1 MSGDNPLQK
10 LKSVDWR
17 GLVKS
22 ATNKVKKYAMNL
34 SDLEIKVEDA
44 TNMDT
49 WGPHGSA
56 MSGSFSGIFF
66 FVSALP
72 ALPCAANCSNSNI
85 IGVHIA
91 VS

>member
-34 SDLEIKVEDA
+34 SDLEIKVEEA
-44 TNMDT
+44 TNMET

-56 MSGSFSGIFF
+56 MSGLFCIFF
-66 FVSALP
+66 PCQCALCDQ
-72 ALPCAANCSNSNI
+72 LFREHMWHHYI
-85 IGVHIA
+85 TITTML
-91 VS
+91 